1 MRAQVL
7 AVFSGCV
14 VEAMMNDDE
23 MTDSWFKRARAE
35 STGEVRLGAE
45 SDSLA
50 PPFAEATG
58 DGWDPWEVWL
68 RRIDQPRRNLAG
80 GRLKLST

>member
-1 MRAQVL
+1 M
-7 AVFSGCV
+7 FSGCV
-14 VEAMMNDDE
+14 VEAMMIDDE

-35 STGEVRLGAE
+35 GTGEVRRGAE

-50 PPFAEATG
+50 PPFAEATS

-68 RRIDQPRRNLAG
+68 RRIDQPRRHRAG
-80 GRLKLST
+80 GRLKLPT